1 MEIPKEL
8 KSLTKTLPASSSE
21 IDLSPAIVETPE
33 GSFLSAY
40 VPGTISDKTG
50 LEITNMVRHAFPS
63 ITTEFLRLLVSRM
76 RAENFSDQR
85 ATDAVNHV
93 IDNCEYP
100 LPTIARFLS
109 FDRRKRVYSYNEML
123 LFLSQ
128 NQGFT
133 TNHFGSTEVGGK
145 KVWFLK

>member
-1 MEIPKEL
+1 M
-8 KSLTKTLPASSSE
+8 KTSQVSSSE
-21 IDLSPAIVETPE
+21 IDSIQAVVNTNE
-33 GSFLSAY
+33 GSFISAY
-40 VPGTISDKTG
+40 TPGLLSDRTG
-50 LEITNMVRHAFPS
+50 LEITNKVRHAFPS

-76 RAENFSDQR
+76 RSENFSDER

-93 IDNCEYP
+93 IDTCEYP

-109 FDRRKRVYSYNEML
+109 FDRRKRVFSYNEML

-133 TNHFGSTEVGGK
+133 TKHFEIIEIGGK
-145 KVWFLK
+145 KVWSLK

>member
-1 MEIPKEL
+1 M
-8 KSLTKTLPASSSE
+8 KTSPALSSE
-21 IDLSPAIVETPE
+21 IDSIQAVVNTNE
-33 GSFLSAY
+33 GAFISAY
-40 VPGTISDKTG
+40 TPGSLSDRTG

-76 RAENFSDQR
+76 RAENFSDER

-93 IDNCEYP
+93 IDTCEYP

-109 FDRRKRVYSYNEML
+109 FDRRKRVFSYNEML

-133 TNHFGSTEVGGK
+133 TNHFEILEIGGK
-145 KVWFLK
+145 KVWSLK